1 MVETRKLEAIMEVLR
16 NPQEPFVYRTLAHK
30 LHLCIYILYQI
41 YDWMLIHQHELV
53 MDILMPFHC
62 PRCAYRIHPPEMLG
76 TPAERTPPWRGL
88 SRLMRRSSSETRKSL
103 LPEALLRWTTRPDL
117 WPGFRRFR

>member
-1 MVETRKLEAIMEVLR
+1 MPLKPNPLSDEARRELQDWAALMVETRKLEAIMEVLR

-76 TPAERTPPWRGL
+76 TPG
-88 SRLMRRSSSETRKSL
+88 
-103 LPEALLRWTTRPDL
+103 
-117 WPGFRRFR
+117 